1 MFAVKRIT
9 ETMLFQNRA
18 WWVAS
23 HNLYVRTDTALA
35 NREHA
40 LRISN
45 MKADTGMALYNGCQK
60 SYDDLAR
67 KSKKKTFWRF
77 LEGTAVGIAAAIV
90 IQQATR

>member
-1 MFAVKRIT
+1 MFAVKRTT
-9 ETMLFQNRA
+9 EAMLLQNRA

-23 HNLYVRTDTALA
+23 HNLYVRTDTALQ

-40 LRISN
+40 IRISN
-45 MKADTGMALYNGCQK
+45 MRADAGMALYNGCQK

-67 KSKKKTFWRF
+67 KSRKKTFRRF
-77 LEGTAVGIAAAIV
+77 MEGVAFGAAAGIV